1 MKYLWQLTHDDLDGG
16 ACAVV
21 AAHLFPGY
29 KQMVIPCSYGLGA
42 TGIDTVTRDVLAMHT
57 PVAGDEHVLLLSDIL
72 PSFRVCEEIDAKS
85 SAGKFTRV
93 LAYDHHETTRWA
105 ADKYA
110 WVFHGEPCG
119 ARLLFESSST
129 LPEDLLQFV
138 YAVDAWDRWILD
150 SQHRERG
157 ERLNLIYKEVGFAE
171 FHAVFMDNAFA
182 DTVSWYD
189 DLVQHLVHKRDAYI
203 ESMLAQVQQPSEKHT
218 DAVGRKFVLLIGGAY
233 FGELSERILQEHAD
247 VAYVVAAFPGTDAIS
262 LRSRSATASRRV
274 TSWVLRASEGSEPL
288 ASSVSV
294 DAASSCAGIPTNVA
308 AYAKIYGGGGHASAA
323 GFSFPLR
330 ETLVGMVCALLTDNK
345 VERALAGLI
354 HE

>member
-29 KQMVIPCSYGLGA
+29 KQMVIPCNYGLGP
-42 TGIDTVTRDVLAMHT
+42 TGIDTITRDLLATHA
-57 PVAGDEHVLLLSDIL
+57 PGAGEEHVLLLSDIL
-72 PSFRVCEEIDAKS
+72 PSYRVCEEIDAKVT
-85 SAGKFTRV
+85 AGAFTRV

-138 YAVDAWDRWILD
+138 YAVDAWDRWLIG

-157 ERLNLIYKEVGFAE
+157 ERLNLIYREIGFSE
-171 FHAVFMDNAFA
+171 FYVAFVDNSFA

-189 DLVQHLVHKRDAYI
+189 DLVQHLVHKRDVYI
-203 ESMLAQVQQPSEKHT
+203 ESVLTQVQQPSEKHT

-233 FGELSERILQEHAD
+233 FGELSERILQEHPD
-247 VAYVVAAFPGTDAIS
+247 ISYVVAAFPGTDTVS
-262 LRSRSATASRRV
+262 LRSRSVTASRRV

-294 DAASSCAGIPTNVA
+294 DAASSHTELLANVA

-345 VERALAGLI
+345 VERALAGPK

>member
-29 KQMVIPCSYGLGA
+29 KQMVIPCNYGLGP
-42 TGIDTVTRDVLAMHT
+42 TGIDTVTRALLSTHA
-57 PVAGDEHVLLLSDIL
+57 PVAGEEHVLLFSDIL
-72 PSFRVCEEIDAKS
+72 PSYRVCAEVNEKAFTE
-85 SAGKFTRV
+85 AFTRV

-105 ADKYA
+105 TDTYA

-138 YAVDAWDRWILD
+138 YAVDAWDRWLIG

-157 ERLNLIYKEVGFAE
+157 ERLNLIYKEIGFSE
-171 FHAVFMDNAFA
+171 FHVAFVDNSFA

-203 ESMLAQVQQPSEKHT
+203 EDTLVQLRQSPEKHT

-233 FGELSERILQEHAD
+233 FGELSERILQEHLD
-247 VAYVVAAFPGTDAIS
+247 ISYVVAAFPGTNAIS
-262 LRSRSATASRRV
+262 LRSRNVTALSRS
-274 TSWVLRASEGSEPL
+274 TSWVVTTPEGPEPL
-288 ASSVSV
+288 VEV
-294 DAASSCAGIPTNVA
+294 VSSCAGIPTNVA

-323 GFSFPLR
+323 GFPFPLR
-330 ETLVGMVCALLTDNK
+330 ETLVGMVCALLTDSK
-345 VERALAGLI
+345 VERALTGPK